1 MLERYFKTKQDFD
14 KYLDKTYDPD
24 TFEKSFEQF
33 LNSLVSSSYTLDIK
47 VNNFNNNEDITNN
60 TSLDMAGYS
69 ILALKYLKEHKKELE
84 DGKNDWCK

>member
-1 MLERYFKTKQDFD
+1 MLERYFKNKQDFD

-60 TSLDMAGYS
+60 TSVYKMVNNL
-69 ILALKYLKEHKKELE
+69 
-84 DGKNDWCK
+84 N

>member
-60 TSLDMAGYS
+60 TSVYKMVDNLNNKT
-69 ILALKYLKEHKKELE
+69 IFENE
-84 DGKNDWCK
+84 DSFSFN

>member
-47 VNNFNNNEDITNN
+47 VNNFNNNEGITNN
-60 TSLDMAGYS
+60 TSVYKMVNNLNNKT
-69 ILALKYLKEHKKELE
+69 IFENE
-84 DGKNDWCK
+84 DSFSFN

>member
-1 MLERYFKTKQDFD
+1 MLERYFKTQQDFD

-47 VNNFNNNEDITNN
+47 VNNFKKKYYMTLS
-60 TSLDMAGYS
+60 SLDNR
-69 ILALKYLKEHKKELE
+69 KK
-84 DGKNDWCK
+84 

>member
-1 MLERYFKTKQDFD
+1 MLERYFKNKQDFD

-47 VNNFNNNEDITNN
+47 VNNFNNNEDIRNN
-60 TSLDMAGYS
+60 TSGYKMVNNLNNKT
-69 ILALKYLKEHKKELE
+69 IFENE
-84 DGKNDWCK
+84 DSFSFD

>member
-60 TSLDMAGYS
+60 TSVYKMVNNLNDKT
-69 ILALKYLKEHKKELE
+69 IFENE
-84 DGKNDWCK
+84 DSFSFN

>member
-1 MLERYFKTKQDFD
+1 MLERYFKNKQDFD

-24 TFEKSFEQF
+24 AFEKSFEQF

-60 TSLDMAGYS
+60 TSVYKMVNNLNNKT
-69 ILALKYLKEHKKELE
+69 IFENE
-84 DGKNDWCK
+84 DSFSFD

>member
-33 LNSLVSSSYTLDIK
+33 LNLLVSSSYTLDIK

-60 TSLDMAGYS
+60 TSVYKMVNNLNNKT
-69 ILALKYLKEHKKELE
+69 IFENE
-84 DGKNDWCK
+84 DSFSFN

>member
-1 MLERYFKTKQDFD
+1 MLERYFKNKQDFD

-60 TSLDMAGYS
+60 TSVYKMVNNLNDKT
-69 ILALKYLKEHKKELE
+69 IFENE
-84 DGKNDWCK
+84 DSFSFN

>member
-60 TSLDMAGYS
+60 TSVY
-69 ILALKYLKEHKKELE
+69 KKDHLE
-84 DGKNDWCK
+84 ETKTPYDPDDAAW

>member
-1 MLERYFKTKQDFD
+1 MLERYFKNKQDFD

-24 TFEKSFEQF
+24 KFEKSFEQF

-60 TSLDMAGYS
+60 TSVYKMVNNLNNKT
-69 ILALKYLKEHKKELE
+69 IFENE
-84 DGKNDWCK
+84 DSFSFD

>member
-1 MLERYFKTKQDFD
+1 MLERYFKNKQDFD

-60 TSLDMAGYS
+60 TSVYKMVNNLNNKT
-69 ILALKYLKEHKKELE
+69 IFENE
-84 DGKNDWCK
+84 DSFSFD

>member
-33 LNSLVSSSYTLDIK
+33 LNLLVSSSYTLDIK
-47 VNNFNNNEDITNN
+47 VNNFNNNEDIINN
-60 TSLDMAGYS
+60 TSVYKMVNNLNNKT
-69 ILALKYLKEHKKELE
+69 IFENE
-84 DGKNDWCK
+84 DSFSFN

>member
-47 VNNFNNNEDITNN
+47 VNNFNNNKDITNN
-60 TSLDMAGYS
+60 TSVYKMVNNLNNKTIFENEKRNIRDNQQYGF
-69 ILALKYLKEHKKELE
+69 
-84 DGKNDWCK
+84 

>member
-60 TSLDMAGYS
+60 TSVYKMVNNLNNKT
-69 ILALKYLKEHKKELE
+69 IFENE
-84 DGKNDWCK
+84 DSFSFN

>member
-33 LNSLVSSSYTLDIK
+33 LNSLVSSSSTLDIK

-60 TSLDMAGYS
+60 TSVY
-69 ILALKYLKEHKKELE
+69 
-84 DGKNDWCK
+84 KNERIN

>member
-60 TSLDMAGYS
+60 TSVYKMVNDLNNKT
-69 ILALKYLKEHKKELE
+69 IFENE
-84 DGKNDWCK
+84 DSFSFN

>member
-33 LNSLVSSSYTLDIK
+33 LNSLVSSSY
-47 VNNFNNNEDITNN
+47 
-60 TSLDMAGYS
+60 
-69 ILALKYLKEHKKELE
+69 
-84 DGKNDWCK
+84 W

>member
-33 LNSLVSSSYTLDIK
+33 LDSLVSSSYTLDIK

-60 TSLDMAGYS
+60 TSVYKDFEEFYETVRGN
-69 ILALKYLKEHKKELE
+69 IE
-84 DGKNDWCK
+84 NDD